1 MENKLNIT
9 DDEAIVM
16 SEEEIEEEREKM
28 GRGVYEHVFKK
39 PFQWEGKTYGQLT
52 FDFEKL
58 TGRDTLA
65 IERELAAKNIFTVV
79 RSLNIEFQMR
89 VAARACTEKIGT
101 DALEAMPIR
110 DFETIVNRVRGFFAA
125 AD

>member
-39 PFQWEGKTYGQLT
+39 PFQWEGKIYGQLT

-110 DFETIVNRVRGFFAA
+110 DFEAIMNRVRGFFAA